1 MTMGHRTALA
11 FASVIVT
18 LAVVWFVRF
27 RLPRQSSLSGRTPPA
42 ATMTASPKSDVM
54 PSNLQI
60 DAGSASQEDLRSEVR
75 RRDRQDSQW
84 EWKIPITFYGKVVDE
99 NMQPIAAAQVTFQW
113 TNLSAKGTQSQ
124 QAQSDPQGLF
134 SIDNVTGKRLVVRV
148 SKTGYYASD
157 SRNRFSFEYANPFEE
172 IFHKPDP
179 NTPVLFYLRKQKPA
193 ADVTSKSVEVLLSG
207 DGSPLKLD
215 LLSGRIS
222 DSGQVQVQAWKPW
235 PPRPMEPAYE
245 WKVVLAIPGGGFVET
260 REDFAF
266 AAPETGYEGPYVI
279 DMSPALGSSWK
290 VSAERS
296 LYFVFGEPKKYGHM
310 SLRTDGGSRY
320 IFLDYVINQSGGRDL
335 EPANKSP

>member
-1 MTMGHRTALA
+1 
-11 FASVIVT
+11 
-18 LAVVWFVRF
+18 
-27 RLPRQSSLSGRTPPA
+27 
-42 ATMTASPKSDVM
+42 M